1 MRLLRLI
8 SWPYL
13 KKHAVRS
20 LLTVIGIVLGVAVFV
35 AMHTANEAVF
45 FAFERTV
52 DRIAGAAQLQITSGE
67 AGFPEHV
74 LDRVQAIPEVQVAVP
89 VIEAPAATTLAGQ
102 GNILILGVDMTGDRS
117 LREYDL
123 ESGDEA
129 VIDDPLVFLA
139 QPDSIIV
146 TNEFAERNN
155 LRVGDRLSLSTM
167 VGDKAFTVRGIMR
180 SGGLTSAFGGNL
192 AVMDIYAAQQVF
204 GRGRRFDRIDL
215 KLREGLAVVD
225 GQASI
230 KDALGV
236 GFDVD
241 PPASRGQQLEST
253 LAVYAISMNISSVFA
268 LFIGMFII
276 YNSFAIAVTQRRSEI
291 GILRALG
298 APRRQIRNLFLI
310 ESAVSGLL
318 GSIVGIALG
327 IVMARGLVGSISNML
342 EGIYGVAERA
352 EEVSADP
359 RLLSAALAIGIATS
373 MIAAW
378 LPARNAARV
387 DPVQALQKG
396 KYQVLTAGENRAR
409 RLTSAVMMGAALVL
423 LWVGESFWFYAGYT
437 LIIVAALLLVPTIAL
452 WFARALRPVLK
463 WLRPVE
469 GALAADSLIQ
479 SPRRTSGAVAA
490 LMLSLGQV
498 IGLGG
503 VGRESYSSIL
513 NWLDTALN
521 PDLFVAGSQNL
532 SDRTFRFP
540 KTLGDSIGEIPGVED
555 FQTVRSFRLT
565 VGGTPIMLIVID
577 AASFERRGHRPLV
590 AEDPRG
596 MYNLA
601 KAGEGVIVSDN
612 FARLQGRAIGDRVDL
627 ATPGGLLTLPIAGI
641 ITDWSDQQG
650 AVFLDRTVYERYWQ
664 DDTVNVIRV
673 YVSEGTDPMA
683 VRQRILER
691 LAPSYPRLLVFTNAE
706 VRSWVLKLTDQWL
719 QLTYSQVFIA
729 VLVAILG
736 IVNTLTVSII
746 DRKRELGVLRAVGGF
761 RRQIRQ
767 TVWMEAVA
775 IGLVGLALGLLFGAA
790 NLYFLL
796 QITGRDLSGMYLP
809 YRFPFSIAL
818 MLLPTILA
826 AAFFSALWPAES
838 AVRTSLVEAL
848 EYE

>member
-1 MRLLRLI
+1 
-8 SWPYL
+8 
-13 KKHAVRS
+13 
-20 LLTVIGIVLGVAVFV
+20 
-35 AMHTANEAVF
+35 
-45 FAFERTV
+45 
-52 DRIAGAAQLQITSGE
+52 
-67 AGFPEHV
+67 
-74 LDRVQAIPEVQVAVP
+74 
-89 VIEAPAATTLAGQ
+89 
-102 GNILILGVDMTGDRS
+102 
-117 LREYDL
+117 
-123 ESGDEA
+123 
-129 VIDDPLVFLA
+129 
-139 QPDSIIV
+139 
-146 TNEFAERNN
+146 
-155 LRVGDRLSLSTM
+155 
-167 VGDKAFTVRGIMR
+167 
-180 SGGLTSAFGGNL
+180 
-192 AVMDIYAAQQVF
+192 
-204 GRGRRFDRIDL
+204 L
-215 KLREGLAVVD
+215 KLREGVAVET
-225 GQASI
+225 GQAALR
-230 KDALGV
+230 KELGV
-236 GFDVD
+236 GFDVE

-253 LAVYAISMNISSVFA
+253 LAVYAISMNVSSVFA

-276 YNSFAIAVTQRRSEI
+276 YNSFSIAVTQRRSEI

-318 GSIVGIALG
+318 GSIAGIALG
-327 IVMARGLVGSISNML
+327 IVMARGMVGSISNML

-359 RLLSAALAIGIATS
+359 RLISAAIAIGILTS

-378 LPARNAARV
+378 LPARNASRV

-409 RLTSAVMMGAALVL
+409 RLTAAVLMSAAIVM
-423 LWVGESFWFYAGYT
+423 LWLGTSIWFYAGYT
-437 LIIVAALLLVPTIAL
+437 LIILSALMLVPTVAL

-503 VGRESYSSIL
+503 IGRESYNSIVEWL
-513 NWLDTALN
+513 NTALN
-521 PDLFVAGSQNL
+521 PDLFVSGSQNL

-540 KTLGDSIGEIPGVED
+540 KVLADSITAIPGVED
-555 FQTVRSFRLT
+555 VQHVRSLR
-565 VGGTPIMLIVID
+565 VQIDGGPVMLIAID
-577 AASFERRGHRPLV
+577 AASFERRGHRPIV

-596 MYNLA
+596 MYPIA
-601 KAGEGVIVSDN
+601 SAGQGIIVSDN
-612 FARLQGRAIGDRVDL
+612 FARLHHKQVGDVIEVPS
-627 ATPGGLLTLPIAGI
+627 PGGLLTIPIVGI

-650 AVFLDRTVYERYWQ
+650 SIFLDRAVYEKYWK
-664 DDTVNVIRV
+664 DDTVNVFRV
-673 YVSEGTDPMA
+673 YVSPGTNPQA
-683 VRQRILER
+683 VRQRILEQ
-691 LAPSYPRLLVFTNAE
+691 LSPTHPRLLVLTNAE
-706 VRSWVLKLTDQWL
+706 VRSWVLSLTDQWL

-775 IGLVGLALGLLFGAA
+775 IGLVGLALGILFGAA

-809 YRFPFSIAL
+809 YRFPFSIAA

>member
-1 MRLLRLI
+1 
-8 SWPYL
+8 
-13 KKHAVRS
+13 V
-20 LLTVIGIVLGVAVFV
+20 
-35 AMHTANEAVF
+35 
-45 FAFERTV
+45 
-52 DRIAGAAQLQITSGE
+52 GARG
-67 AGFPEHV
+67 
-74 LDRVQAIPEVQVAVP
+74 
-89 VIEAPAATTLAGQ
+89 
-102 GNILILGVDMTGDRS
+102 
-117 LREYDL
+117 
-123 ESGDEA
+123 
-129 VIDDPLVFLA
+129 
-139 QPDSIIV
+139 
-146 TNEFAERNN
+146 
-155 LRVGDRLSLSTM
+155 
-167 VGDKAFTVRGIMR
+167 FTVRGLLR
-180 SGGLTSAFGGNL
+180 PRGLTSAFGGNRV
-192 AVMDIYAAQQVF
+192 VMDIYAAQQVL
-204 GRGRRFDRIDL
+204 GRGRRFDRIDV
-215 KLREGLAVVD
+215 KVRDGLAVD
-225 GQASI
+225 AGRAAI
-230 KDALGV
+230 RDALGV
-236 GFDVD
+236 GFDVE

-276 YNSFAIAVTQRRSEI
+276 YNSFSIAVTQRRSEI

-298 APRRQIRNLFLI
+298 APRRQIRNLFLV
-310 ESAVSGLL
+310 ESAASGLL
-318 GSIVGIALG
+318 GSLAGIVLG
-327 IVMARGLVGSISNML
+327 IFMARGMVGSISNML

-359 RLLSAALAIGIATS
+359 RLLGAAFAIGIATS
-373 MIAAW
+373 MMAAW
-378 LPARNAARV
+378 LPARSASRV

-396 KYQVLTAGENRAR
+396 KYQILTAGENRAR
-409 RLTSAVMMGAALVL
+409 RVTATALLALAVVV
-423 LWVGESFWFYAGYT
+423 LWVGTSIGFYAGYT
-437 LIIVAALLLVPTIAL
+437 LIIVAALLLVPTVAL

-479 SPRRTSGAVAA
+479 APRRTSGAVAA

-503 VGRESYSSIL
+503 IGRESYNSIVDWL
-513 NWLDTALN
+513 NTALN

-540 KTLGDSIGEIPGVED
+540 KVLGESIGAIPGVED
-555 FQTVRSFRLT
+555 FQTVRSFRLN
-565 VGGTPIMLIVID
+565 VGGTPVMLIAIE
-577 AASFERRGHRPLV
+577 AASFERQGRRSMV

-596 MYNLA
+596 MYSLA
-601 KAGEGVIVSDN
+601 SAGTGLIVSDN
-612 FARLQGRAIGDRVDL
+612 FARLQDRTIGDRVDL
-627 ATPGGLLTLPIAGI
+627 ATPGGLLSLPIVGI
-641 ITDWSDQQG
+641 ISDWSDQQG
-650 AVFLDRTVYERYWQ
+650 SVFLDRSVYEQCWQ
-664 DDTVNVIRV
+664 DDTVNVVRV
-673 YVSEGTDPMA
+673 YVRDGIDPLA
-683 VRQRILER
+683 VRQRILET
-691 LAPSYPRLLVFTNAE
+691 LSPAYPRMLVFTNAE
-706 VRSWVLKLTDQWL
+706 VRSWVLQLTDQWL

-729 VLVAILG
+729 VVVAILG
-736 IVNTLTVSII
+736 IINTLTVSII

-809 YRFPFSIAL
+809 YRFPFGIAA

>member
-1 MRLLRLI
+1 MQLLRLI

-13 KKHAVRS
+13 RKHAVRS
-20 LLTVIGIVLGVAVFV
+20 LLTVLGIILGVAVFV
-35 AMHTANEAVF
+35 AMHTANQAVF

-67 AGFPEHV
+67 AGFPEDI
-74 LDRVQAIPEVQVAVP
+74 LERVQAVPEVQAAVP
-89 VIEAPAATTLAGQ
+89 VIEAPAGTNLPGQ

-123 ESGDEA
+123 ETGEEA

-146 TNEFAERNN
+146 TREFAARNG
-155 LRVGDRLSLSTM
+155 LSVGSRLGLSTM
-167 VGDKAFTVRGIMR
+167 VGNKAFTVRGIMR

-204 GRGRRFDRIDL
+204 GRGRRFDRIDV
-215 KLREGLAVVD
+215 KLDEGMPVEA
-225 GQASI
+225 GRTAIRTS
-230 KDALGV
+230 LGS
-236 GFDVD
+236 GFEVE

-253 LAVYAISMNISSVFA
+253 LAVYAISMNVSSVFA

-276 YNSFAIAVTQRRSEI
+276 YNSFSIAVTQRRAEI

-310 ESAVSGLL
+310 ESASSGLL
-318 GSIVGIALG
+318 GSIAGIALG
-327 IVMARGLVGSISNML
+327 MMMARGMVGSISNML

-352 EEVSADP
+352 EEVSGDP
-359 RLLSAALAIGIATS
+359 RLLGSALAIGVITS
-373 MIAAW
+373 MVAAW
-378 LPARNAARV
+378 LPARNASRV

-396 KYQVLTAGENRAR
+396 KYQVLSAGENRSR
-409 RLTSAVMMGAALVL
+409 RFMAAVFVGAAAIL
-423 LWVGESFWFYAGYT
+423 LWIGTSIWFYAGYVS
-437 LIIVAALLLVPTIAL
+437 IIVAALLLVPTVSL
-452 WFARALRPVLK
+452 LFARALRPVLK

-479 SPRRTSGAVAA
+479 APRRTSGAVAA

-503 VGRESYSSIL
+503 VGRESYNSIL
-513 NWLDTALN
+513 DWLDTALD
-521 PDLFVAGSQNL
+521 PDLFVSGSQNL
-532 SDRTFRFP
+532 SDRTYRFP
-540 KTLGDSIGEIPGVED
+540 YSLGAKIAALDGVAD
-555 FQTVRSFRLT
+555 VQPVRSLRIN
-565 VGGTPIMLIVID
+565 VGGTPVLLIAVDI
-577 AASFERRGHRPLV
+577 ASFERRGRRITV
-590 AEDPRG
+590 AEAPEG
-596 MYNLA
+596 MYTLA
-601 KAGEGVIVSDN
+601 KAGRGVIVSDN
-612 FARLQGRAIGDRVDL
+612 FARLQKRTLGDIVEVPS
-627 ATPGGLLTLPIAGI
+627 PGGQVPLPIVGI
-641 ITDWSDQQG
+641 MMDWSDQQG
-650 AVFLDRTVYERYWQ
+650 AVLIERTVYEKYWG
-664 DDTVNVIRV
+664 DDTVNVFRV
-673 YVSEGTDPMA
+673 YVTPGLDPMA
-683 VRQRILER
+683 VRQRLLEQ
-691 LAPSYPRLLVFTNAE
+691 LSPDQPRLLVLTNAE
-706 VRSWVLKLTDQWL
+706 VRSWILQLTDQWL

-729 VLVAILG
+729 VIVAILG

-767 TVWMEAVA
+767 TVWMEAAA
-775 IGLVGLALGLLFGAA
+775 IGLVGLALGVLFGAA

-809 YRFPFSIAL
+809 YRFPVGIAL
-818 MLLPTILA
+818 MLLPTILF

-838 AVRTSLVEAL
+838 AVRSSLVEAL

>member
-1 MRLLRLI
+1 MPLLRLI
-8 SWPYL
+8 TWPYL
-13 KKHAVRS
+13 KKHGVRS
-20 LLTVIGIVLGVAVFV
+20 ILTVVGIVLGVAVFV

-45 FAFERTV
+45 YAFERTV
-52 DRIAGAAQLQITSGE
+52 DRIAGAAQLQITAGE
-67 AGFPEHV
+67 AGFPEDI
-74 LDRVQAIPEVQVAVP
+74 LERVQSIPDVQVAVP
-89 VIEAPAATTLAGQ
+89 VIEAPAATHLPGQ

-129 VIDDPLVFLA
+129 VVDDPLVFLA
-139 QPDSIIV
+139 QPDSIII
-146 TNEFAERNN
+146 TKEFAERNT
-155 LRVGDRLSLSTM
+155 LGVGDRLTLSTM
-167 VGDKAFTVRGIMR
+167 IGDRAFTVRGIMR

-192 AVMDIYAAQQVF
+192 AVMDIYAAQLVF

-215 KLREGLAVVD
+215 KLGEGRAVEE
-225 GQASI
+225 GRAAIQ
-230 KDALGV
+230 KALGV
-236 GFDVD
+236 GFDVM

-253 LAVYAISMNISSVFA
+253 LAVYAISMNVSSMFA

-276 YNSFAIAVTQRRSEI
+276 YNSFSIAVTQRRSEI

-298 APRRQIRNLFLI
+298 APRSQIRNLFLV
-310 ESAVSGLL
+310 ESAAGGLV
-318 GSIVGIALG
+318 GSIAGIALG
-327 IVMARGLVGSISNML
+327 IVMARGMVGSISNML

-359 RLLSAALAIGIATS
+359 RLLGLAIAIGIVTS
-373 MIAAW
+373 MLAAW
-378 LPARNAARV
+378 LPARSAARV

-396 KYQVLTAGENRAR
+396 KYQVLSAGENRAR
-409 RLTSAVMMGAALVL
+409 RLVAGVLLVVALVS
-423 LWVGESFWFYAGYT
+423 LWIGSTFGFYGGYL
-437 LIIVAALLLVPTIAL
+437 LIIVAALLLVPTAASWL
-452 WFARALRPVLK
+452 SRALRPVLK

-503 VGRESYSSIL
+503 VGRESYNSIVD
-513 NWLDTALN
+513 WLDTALN
-521 PDLFVAGSQNL
+521 PDLFVTGSQNL

-540 KTLGDSIGEIPGVED
+540 EALRPSIAAIPGVED
-555 FQTVRSFRLT
+555 VQAVRSFRT
-565 VGGTPIMLIVID
+565 HIGSTPVMLIVID
-577 AASFERRGHRPLV
+577 AASFERRGHRPTV

-596 MYNLA
+596 MYLLA
-601 KAGEGVIVSDN
+601 RAGQAVIVSDN
-612 FARLQGRAIGDRVDL
+612 FARLQRKGLGDRVDL
-627 ATPGGLLTLPIAGI
+627 AAPEGLLSLPIGGI

-650 AVFLDRTVYERYWQ
+650 SVFLDRSMYERYWK
-664 DDTVNVIRV
+664 DDTANVFRV
-673 YVSEGTDPMA
+673 YVARGTDPQL

-691 LAPSYPRLLVFTNAE
+691 LSPEHPRLLVMTNAE
-706 VRSWVLKLTDQWL
+706 VRRWVLQLTDQWL
-719 QLTYSQVFIA
+719 QLTNSQLFIA
-729 VLVAILG
+729 VIVAILG

-767 TVWMEAVA
+767 TIWMEAMA
-775 IGLVGLALGLLFGAA
+775 IGLVGLTLGLLFGAV

-796 QITGRDLSGMYLP
+796 QVTGRDLSGMSLP
-809 YRFPFSIAL
+809 YRFPVGIAL
-818 MLLPTILA
+818 VLLPTILGA
-826 AAFFSALWPAES
+826 ALFSALWPAES
-838 AVRTSLVEAL
+838 AVRASLVEAL